1 MAADPNRVR
10 SDREVSRSSAR
21 LGAVQALYQMDIAGT
36 DFSQVLAEFGAG
48 RMGEIFEDGEC
59 GEADFAFLKDIVEG
73 VVREQ
78 NEVDRAVES
87 HLAANWTLSRLD
99 STLRALLRAG
109 AYELIFRTD
118 VPARVAITEYVDVAH
133 AFFED
138 DEPRVVN
145 GVLDALA
152 HARRAREFDTA
163 ATR

>member
-1 MAADPNRVR
+1 MASDHQRQR

-36 DFSQVLAEFGAG
+36 DFSEVLAQFGAG
-48 RMGEIFEDGEC
+48 RMGEIFENGEC

-78 NEVDRAVES
+78 QEVDRTLEG
-87 HLAANWTLSRLD
+87 HLAAGWTLGRLD
-99 STLRALLRAG
+99 STLRAVLRAG
-109 AYELIFRTD
+109 AYELMFRAD
-118 VPARVAITEYVDVAH
+118 VPARVTITEYVDVAH

-138 DEPRVVN
+138 EEPRVVN

-152 HARRAREFDTA
+152 HAHRASEFDP
-163 ATR
+163 R

>member
-36 DFSQVLAEFGAG
+36 DFSEVLAEFRAG

-78 NEVDRAVES
+78 HEVDRAVES

-138 DEPRVVN
+138 EEPRVVN

-152 HARRAREFDTA
+152 RARRAPEFETA

>member
-1 MAADPNRVR
+1 MAPDAKRKR

-36 DFSQVLAEFGAG
+36 DFAEVLAQFGAG

-78 NEVDRAVES
+78 HGIDRAVED
-87 HLAANWTLSRLD
+87 HLAAAWTLARLD
-99 STLRALLRAG
+99 STLRAVLRAG
-109 AYELIFRTD
+109 AYELMFRSD
-118 VPARVAITEYVDVAH
+118 VPARVSITEYVDVAH
-133 AFFED
+133 AFFEAE
-138 DEPRVVN
+138 EPRVVN

-152 HARRAREFDTA
+152 RAHRSAEF
-163 ATR
+163 

>member
-1 MAADPNRVR
+1 MAAGAKRSR

-36 DFSQVLAEFGAG
+36 DFSEVLTQFGDG
-48 RMGEIFEDGEC
+48 RIGEIFEDGEC

-78 NEVDRAVES
+78 REIDRQVDG
-87 HLAANWTLSRLD
+87 HLAAGWTLGRLD

-109 AYELIFRTD
+109 AYELMFRAD
-118 VPARVAITEYVDVAH
+118 VPARVTISEYIDVAR
-133 AFFED
+133 AFFEG
-138 DEPRVVN
+138 DEPGVVN

-152 HARRAREFDTA
+152 HKHRAQEFASRE
-163 ATR
+163 